1 METGAL
7 LLLLRD
13 RLMFVLRD
21 GASPC
26 AAAATPA
33 PQRALLPCA
42 PPKQQA
48 RPPAWALA
56 GLVCWGLLASSEQHE
71 CARANSLRRAS
82 S

>member
-56 GLVCWGLLASSEQHE
+56 GLVC
-71 CARANSLRRAS
+71 
-82 S
+82 

>member
-33 PQRALLPCA
+33 PPQRALLPCA
-42 PPKQQA
+42 PQKQQA
-48 RPPAWALA
+48 RPPWALSFNSGWA
-56 GLVCWGLLASSEQHE
+56 RLLAFV
-71 CARANSLRRAS
+71 N
-82 S
+82 

>member
-42 PPKQQA
+42 PQKQQA
-48 RPPAWALA
+48 RPPWALWLGSFA
-56 GLVCWGLLASSEQHE
+56 CVC
-71 CARANSLRRAS
+71 
-82 S
+82 

>member
-42 PPKQQA
+42 PQKQQA
-48 RPPAWALA
+48 RPPWALSFLA
-56 GLVCWGLLASSEQHE
+56 GLVC
-71 CARANSLRRAS
+71 
-82 S
+82 